1 MSLPKLRPTL
11 AFVLAAPLLLAA
23 CSMTSSTTQ
32 ADKVYQSERFQADE
46 TYSRLFDAK
55 VADACEAARRALLSQ
70 GYVIT
75 PTTLKGQISGVK
87 RFQPDGDIHVEITI
101 GVVCIA
107 DGRNGEVTTAYVSA
121 QQDRYAIKRSPNSA
135 SIGVSAI
142 GSISMPLSSS
152 QDSMVKVASET
163 IPAGTFYD
171 RFFALMQ
178 KMLTDAADDSAA
190 SADAK

>member
-1 MSLPKLRPTL
+1 MPLPKPHPAL
-11 AFVLAAPLLLAA
+11 AFALAAPFFLAA
-23 CSMTSSTTQ
+23 CSTLSNTSK
-32 ADKVYQSERFQADE
+32 ADRVYQSERFQADE
-46 TYSRLFDAK
+46 TYSRLFDGN
-55 VADACEAARRALLSQ
+55 VADACEAGRRALLSQ
-70 GYVIT
+70 GYVIN
-75 PTTLKGQISGVK
+75 PTTLKGQVSGVK
-87 RFQPDGDIHVEITI
+87 RFQPDGDVHVEITI
-101 GVVCIA
+101 SIVCIA
-107 DGRNGEVTTAYVSA
+107 DGKDGEVTTAYVSA

-178 KMLTDAADDSAA
+178 KMLSDAAAD
-190 SADAK
+190 ADAK